1 MTTKNEKITAVEKE
15 IESEADAV
23 SAAKPVKKGLFSH
36 FEKPRKKNRFF
47 LAVEEQARISLECVR
62 AVITYCDEPTEA
74 NGARVQELENEG
86 DNVRKNLIITINKTF
101 MTPIDREDLF
111 QLSLNID
118 DIADYMWTTIMD
130 MRIYGILPD
139 QYIKEMIVELEQMA
153 NYLYQAVGCLEFE
166 REKASKL
173 ALKAKKLENVVNTAY
188 HNALAVLYESDD
200 IKKILKYRE
209 IYNHLNN
216 ASDRGDEAANS
227 VMNISV
233 KL

>member
-1 MTTKNEKITAVEKE
+1 MF
-15 IESEADAV
+15 
-23 SAAKPVKKGLFSH
+23 AKLNKS
-36 FEKPRKKNRFF
+36 RKKECSNKNVFF
-47 LAVEEQARISLECVR
+47 TAIQEQARIALESVQ
-62 AVITYCDEPTEA
+62 AVKAYCDDPTEA
-74 NGARVQELENEG
+74 NGDMVQQLENEG
-86 DNVRKNLIITINKTF
+86 DNIRKHLINTINKTF
-101 MTPIDREDLF
+101 ITPIDREDLF
-111 QLSLNID
+111 QLSLNVD

-139 QYIKEMIVELEQMA
+139 KYIKEMIIELEQMA
-153 NYLYQAVGCLEFE
+153 DYLYQSIAFLEFDKS
-166 REKASKL
+166 RASEM
-173 ALKAKKLENVVNTAY
+173 ALKAKKVENIVNASY

-209 IYNHLNN
+209 IYNHLNH